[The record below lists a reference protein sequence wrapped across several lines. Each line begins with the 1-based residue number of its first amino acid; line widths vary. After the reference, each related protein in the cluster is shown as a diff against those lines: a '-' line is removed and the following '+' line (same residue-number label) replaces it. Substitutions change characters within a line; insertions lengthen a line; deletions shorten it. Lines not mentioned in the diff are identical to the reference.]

1 MRKFL
6 RNRSISEPTP
16 VANRASEPVQSPGSR
31 ADQLGSYPTTN
42 DDIKNER
49 RRVYRNLRVEHIIIG
64 SLLVVCI
71 VQASVIMQLL
81 PLYRVVPFFV
91 TFSDKAEQVVRIQ
104 PPTGRLT
111 SLDILTEAN
120 VREYVKLRNTI
131 SQDDAI
137 NLSRWGGKVEAMSD
151 RPVYE
156 AFLADIKPVYDAAK
170 AGKFSRSVTIDSLI
184 RVQDG
189 YYRVD
194 FTAYDRTIGIG
205 LTDTTEATSS
215 WTVELRAVNQPRDVV
230 YANRFA
236 NPLGF
241 KVISYSATPRR
252 VARPS

>member
-1 MRKFL
+1 MRKL
-6 RNRSISEPTP
+6 LQ
-16 VANRASEPVQSPGSR
+16 ASDEL
-31 ADQLGSYPTTN
+31 ADAKAASNSSAPNAHKPDQIGSYPKTN

-49 RRVYRNLRVEHIIIG
+49 LRVYRNLRVEHIVIG
-64 SLLVVCI
+64 CLLVVCI

-91 TFSDKAEQVVRIQ
+91 TFSDKAEQVVKIQ
-104 PPTGRLT
+104 PPTGRLG

-137 NLSRWGGKVEAMSD
+137 NLARWGGKVEAMSD
-151 RPVYE
+151 RTVYE
-156 AFLADIKPVYDAAK
+156 TFLADIKPIYDLAK
-170 AGKFSRSVTIDSLI
+170 AGKFSRSITIDSII
-184 RVQDG
+184 RIHDG

-205 LTDTTEATSS
+205 LTDTSEATSS
-215 WTVELRAVNQPRDVV
+215 WTVELRARNDPRDVV
-230 YANRFA
+230 YANRFQ

-241 KVISYSATPRR
+241 KVVSYSATPRR
-252 VARPS
+252 VAKPT